1 MSRLVGL
8 VLPKKQEKK
17 KPAPK
22 PESSKKEAI

>member
-1 MSRLVGL
+1 MSRIVGL

-22 PESSKKEAI
+22 PAETKKDT